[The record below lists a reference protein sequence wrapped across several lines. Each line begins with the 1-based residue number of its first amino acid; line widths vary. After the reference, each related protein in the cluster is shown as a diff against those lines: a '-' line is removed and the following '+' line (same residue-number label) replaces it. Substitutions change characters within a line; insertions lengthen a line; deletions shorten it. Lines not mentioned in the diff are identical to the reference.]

1 MRTPESTRKGLALAL
16 ALAGAAL
23 VTAAVGFAVAA
34 VTVYDNNFSSR
45 AEYKEMIKSGG
56 GKRCERKF
64 RSKSK
69 AMLASVKRSP
79 TTCSFRAPVQGDN
92 ELPNH
97 DVKLTG
103 KVLKKTRG
111 SLRGGA
117 FLELT
122 VRAGGGGIGYSLRV
136 FPHKQRFELL
146 RGPAGN
152 GFPVKGKSNAIKKVN
167 QPNQLR
173 LVASG
178 SEVRALVNGEE
189 IAKVDDA
196 NPGQVSGAKVRF
208 GVGSQ
213 KDKKGNVAATFK
225 KLAVAVPDP

>member
-1 MRTPESTRKGLALAL
+1 MLALAL
-16 ALAGAAL
+16 ATAVLGTAAL
-23 VTAAVGFAVAA
+23 GTALGA

-45 AEYKEMIKSGG
+45 GEYREMIKSGG

-64 RSKSK
+64 RRKSK

-136 FPHKQRFELL
+136 FPHKGRFELV
-146 RGPAGN
+146 RGPGGN
-152 GFPVKGKSNAIKKVN
+152 GFPVRGTSAAIKKVN
-167 QPNQLR
+167 KPNQLR
-173 LVASG
+173 LVATG
-178 SEVRALVNGEE
+178 SEVRALVNGKEV
-189 IAKVDDA
+189 AKVDDP

-208 GVGSQ
+208 AVGSQ

>member
-1 MRTPESTRKGLALAL
+1 MTRKGLVL
-16 ALAGAAL
+16 ALAGAIA
-23 VTAAVGFAVAA
+23 VTAALGTAFGA

-64 RSKSK
+64 RRKSK

-103 KVLKKTRG
+103 KVLKKTPR

-136 FPHKQRFELL
+136 FPQKKRFELL
-146 RGPAGN
+146 RGPGGN

-167 QPNQLR
+167 QQNQLR
-173 LVASG
+173 LIATGSDIRAS
-178 SEVRALVNGEE
+178 VNGEE
-189 IAKVDDA
+189 VARVDDA
-196 NPGQVSGAKVRF
+196 NPGQVSGSKVRF
-208 GVGSQ
+208 AVGSK
-213 KDKKGNVAATFK
+213 KDKQGNVAATFR